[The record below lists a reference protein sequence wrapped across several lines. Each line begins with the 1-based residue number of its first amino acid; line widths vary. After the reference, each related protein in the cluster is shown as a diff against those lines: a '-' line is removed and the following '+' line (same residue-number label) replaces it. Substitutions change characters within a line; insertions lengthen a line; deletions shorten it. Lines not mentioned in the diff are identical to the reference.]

1 MGWKKT
7 PQSFVEL
14 CFVLVDHQKV
24 LSLGNQT
31 NSKLCLVQS
40 FANTKMVVVKKA
52 SVNHQ
57 LKTAI
62 LQKKYV
68 LHDCRHRRCYLK
80 TGTSLSSI
88 CYDSKLLFVITDYRS
103 DKWICFTK
111 RHLIVIIEVTG

>member
-24 LSLGNQT
+24 LALGNQT
-31 NSKLCLVQS
+31 NSKLCLVKS

-68 LHDCRHRRCYLK
+68 FYERHSRCYLK
-80 TGTSLSSI
+80 TGPSLSSI

-103 DKWICFTK
+103 D
-111 RHLIVIIEVTG
+111 